1 MGCSHSTEVDE
12 VKRKPLHGK
21 VNQFSNIDIRKNF
34 EYVYILGNGA
44 FGKVR
49 LYRNKANKNSLYA
62 IKTLKKEGIPNYEFK
77 LIKSEVS
84 ILSELDHPNI
94 VKYFETYEDEHYIHI
109 VMDYLKGD
117 DLYKII
123 SVKEYT
129 GFDEKDMSII
139 IYQLL
144 KALIFIHS
152 KNIVHR
158 DIKPENILFSNKR
171 DFTSLK
177 LIDFG
182 LATNSLKDTKSV
194 GTPYYMS
201 PEIIKGNYSPKTDMW
216 SVGVI
221 IHLMLTG
228 KFPFEVPKGGNLFDI
243 IENTEFSLKYL
254 NKAECSEEAKDLLKK
269 IFVKD
274 VEKRISSTECI
285 EHPWIKKY
293 YIKKDS
299 HLVNQ
304 ETLSTLKQFAKKSAL
319 QKEICFFLAKI
330 GNEKELIQLKQL
342 FNQLDTD
349 NTGTLD
355 QDEIEKAFKKIGINI
370 EDEDLKTIW
379 EGLDFHKDGEVNYT
393 EFLAAMVSSYSFM
406 KEENLWSVFNYMKEN
421 NKNTDYVSI
430 DSVLNAARSL
440 NLNINEEA
448 VKKGFDGYKADKI
461 SFEDFKKIMC
471 FEENKK

>member
-1 MGCSHSTEVDE
+1 MGCNSSSKVDE
-12 VKRKPLHGK
+12 EKRKPAVGK
-21 VNQFSNIDIRKNF
+21 ISQYSNVDIRKNF
-34 EYVYILGNGA
+34 EYVYMLGNGS

-62 IKTLKKEGIPNYEFK
+62 IKTLKKEGIPSNEFK
-77 LIKSEVS
+77 QIKSEVE

-94 VKYFETYEDEHYIHI
+94 VKYFGTFEDDYYIHI

-139 IYQLL
+139 IYHLL

-152 KNIVHR
+152 KNIIHR
-158 DIKPENILFSNKR
+158 DIKPENILFSNKK
-171 DFTSLK
+171 DFSSLK

-182 LATNSLKDTKSV
+182 LATNSLKDQKSV

-201 PEIIKGNYSPKTDMW
+201 PEIIKGNFSTKTDIW
-216 SVGVI
+216 SVGVL

-228 KFPFEVPKGGNLFDI
+228 KFPFDVPKGGNLFDI
-243 IENTEFSLKYL
+243 IEKNEFSTKLLDKS
-254 NKAECSEEAKDLLKK
+254 ECSEEAKDLLKK
-269 IFVKD
+269 IFIKD
-274 VEKRISSTECI
+274 VSKRISSNECI
-285 EHPWIKKY
+285 QHPWINKY

-299 HLVNQ
+299 HLVNN
-304 ETLSTLKQFAKKSAL
+304 ETLLTLKQFAKKSAL

-349 NTGTLD
+349 HTGTLD
-355 QDEIEKAFKKIGINI
+355 QEEIERAFKQIGIQI
-370 EDEDLKTIW
+370 DEKDLQLIW

-406 KEENLWSVFNYMKEN
+406 KEENLWNVFNYMKEN
-421 NKNTDYVSI
+421 NKSSDYVSV

-440 NLNINEEA
+440 NLNVDEDE
-448 VKKGFDGYKADKI
+448 VKKGFQGYKADKI
-461 SFEDFKKIMC
+461 SFDDFKKIMSD
-471 FEENKK
+471 KK

>member
-1 MGCSHSTEVDE
+1 MGCNSSSKVDE
-12 VKRKPLHGK
+12 EKRKPTVGK
-21 VNQFSNIDIRKNF
+21 ISQYSNVDIRKNF
-34 EYVYILGNGA
+34 EYVYMLGNGS

-62 IKTLKKEGIPNYEFK
+62 IKTLKKEGIPSNEFK
-77 LIKSEVS
+77 QIKSEVE

-94 VKYFETYEDEHYIHI
+94 VKYFGTFEDDYYIHI

-139 IYQLL
+139 IYHLL

-152 KNIVHR
+152 KNIIHR
-158 DIKPENILFSNKR
+158 DIKPENILFSNKK
-171 DFTSLK
+171 DFSSLK

-182 LATNSLKDTKSV
+182 LATNSLKDQKSV

-201 PEIIKGNYSPKTDMW
+201 PEIIKGNFSTKTDIW
-216 SVGVI
+216 SVGVL

-228 KFPFEVPKGGNLFDI
+228 KFPFDVPKGGNLFDI
-243 IENTEFSLKYL
+243 IEKNEFSTKLLDKS
-254 NKAECSEEAKDLLKK
+254 ECSEEAKDLLKK
-269 IFVKD
+269 IFIKD
-274 VEKRISSTECI
+274 VSKRISSNECSQ
-285 EHPWIKKY
+285 HPWIKKY

-299 HLVNQ
+299 HLVNN
-304 ETLSTLKQFAKKSAL
+304 ETLLTLKQFAKKSAL
-319 QKEICFFLAKI
+319 QKEICFFFFFL

-349 NTGTLD
+349 HTGTLD
-355 QDEIEKAFKKIGINI
+355 QEEIERAFKQIGIQI
-370 EDEDLKTIW
+370 DEKDLQLIW

-406 KEENLWSVFNYMKEN
+406 KEENLWNVFNYMKEN
-421 NKNTDYVSI
+421 NKSSDYVSV

-440 NLNINEEA
+440 NLNVDEDE
-448 VKKGFDGYKADKI
+448 VKKGFQGYKADKI
-461 SFEDFKKIMC
+461 SFDDFKKIMSD
-471 FEENKK
+471 KK